1 MKYKKA
7 YNDKAKA
14 IITDAYIFPNFK
26 PGELP
31 KWKYYSPVVAWD
43 TGSERSSISTEVIEA
58 LQLKPKGH
66 TEVMVFGGCKEV
78 GIYEISI
85 GLPNGEVFHDV
96 EVFGADIDEYAALFG
111 MDIITGTDFLITNA
125 EKKTVFQ
132 FRTPSEGGV
141 ELLELLSMD

>member
-1 MKYKKA
+1 
-7 YNDKAKA
+7 
-14 IITDAYIFPNFK
+14 
-26 PGELP
+26 
-31 KWKYYSPVVAWD
+31 
-43 TGSERSSISTEVIEA
+43 
-58 LQLKPKGH
+58 
-66 TEVMVFGGCKEV
+66 MVFGGSKEV

-111 MDIITGTDFLITNA
+111 MDIITETDFLITNA

-141 ELLELLSMD
+141 EL